1 MKIINKSTSA
11 SPDVTEDFYII
22 LEHSTDLWENSRFFC
37 DEGEK
42 FYTQEDAEMAAVV
55 GTFVAKVTLVAKI
68 V

>member
-1 MKIINKSTSA
+1 MKIINKST
-11 SPDVTEDFYII
+11 DVTEDFYII

-37 DEGEK
+37 DEGKK

-55 GTFVAKVTLVAKI
+55 GEVVAKVTLVAKI